1 MSDCLNRIKQNSPDL
16 ITRDLAASFLVTKP
30 AKGDY
35 AHIPEY
41 FLDDSMSN
49 RLVALIRLEQFMDEN
64 TFTPGVMADLESVI
78 TAAREADEPK
88 IATIAELILNQS
100 RKYLKG

>member
-1 MSDCLNRIKQNSPDL
+1 MSDCLNGIKQNSPDL
-16 ITRDLAASFLVTKP
+16 ITRDLLASFLVTKS

-35 AHIPEY
+35 THIPDY
-41 FLDDSMSN
+41 FLEDSMNN

-64 TFTPGVMADLESVI
+64 TFTPGVMADLESI
-78 TAAREADEPK
+78 IAAAREADEPR
-88 IATIAELILNQS
+88 IATIAELILDQS